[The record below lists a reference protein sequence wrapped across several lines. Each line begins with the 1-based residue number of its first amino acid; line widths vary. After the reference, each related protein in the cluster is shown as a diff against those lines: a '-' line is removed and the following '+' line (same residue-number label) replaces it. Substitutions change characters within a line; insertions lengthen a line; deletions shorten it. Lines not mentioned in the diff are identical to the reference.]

1 MCSITSYNIHTY
13 NYIDTI
19 YKIHICVLSDLYT
32 ECYIFICYIYIICY
46 MFNYI
51 CIIPKVAVDMST
63 NSCQVISVS
72 NFLVFVW

>member
-1 MCSITSYNIHTY
+1 
-13 NYIDTI
+13 
-19 YKIHICVLSDLYT
+19 
-32 ECYIFICYIYIICY
+32 

-51 CIIPKVAVDMST
+51 CIIPKVVVDVST